1 MTNNDVF
8 ETVMN
13 GEFYEVSVVKSGR
26 KITLQKFLKNLNEIE
41 AMYAVILIDEK
52 TNKIFYQMNSSLGLP
67 PCFENIAV
75 KKIVTNYWDR
85 EIAVRI

>member
-8 ETVMN
+8 EVVMN
-13 GEFYEVSVVKSGR
+13 GEFYEVSVVKSER

-41 AMYAVILIDEK
+41 AMYAINLVDNQTGEIVYE
-52 TNKIFYQMNSSLGLP
+52 MNSSLGLP

-85 EIAVRI
+85 KITVRI